1 MPNVLITGA
10 GTSQGIGAACARKL
24 GGLGWSVG
32 LSHWQPGDRGPDDVL
47 GELRALGVRAEA
59 AEADLSEPDSAARLF
74 DELEHRLG
82 GRFSALVACHCR
94 DIELPLMETPAE
106 ELDRHFAVNARSVA
120 MLIQELARRLPGD
133 DGRVV
138 AFTSDALEDSVPYGV
153 TKAALD
159 RVVKAAAVELGPRGI
174 RANAVNPGPTE
185 TGWIG
190 EPLRAELAARTPLG
204 RTGLPADAAELVAF
218 LLSPEGAWITGQLL
232 HSNGGLQ

>member
-1 MPNVLITGA
+1 MRLWLLVTAAWPPVGAGGCRRLGRMPNVLITGA

-59 AEADLSEPDSAARLF
+59 VEADLSEPDSAARLF
-74 DELEHRLG
+74 DELERQLG

-153 TKAALD
+153 TIHP
-159 RVVKAAAVELGPRGI
+159 RGFPGPRS
-174 RANAVNPGPTE
+174 A
-185 TGWIG
+185 
-190 EPLRAELAARTPLG
+190 
-204 RTGLPADAAELVAF
+204 
-218 LLSPEGAWITGQLL
+218 
-232 HSNGGLQ
+232 